1 MEGENSS
8 SSSQR
13 ASCGRHQG
21 GPDRGHRDRH
31 ARCHAGG
38 VYSRSAS
45 PLEVQLADTPILPV
59 PYRGPSE
66 LVPVENM
73 VIKPSCSPGSPDAE
87 FIEGSS
93 ECKVEGTPEY
103 VPTSP
108 SVDWNTVAD
117 GIAVQ
122 SDGDSLYADSLDEL
136 TMSWRHGIGWTEER
150 AIHRRLQWEEW

>member
-1 MEGENSS
+1 M
-8 SSSQR
+8 
-13 ASCGRHQG
+13 
-21 GPDRGHRDRH
+21 
-31 ARCHAGG
+31 
-38 VYSRSAS
+38 
-45 PLEVQLADTPILPV
+45 PILPV
-59 PYRGPSE
+59 PYCGPAK

-73 VIKPSCSPGSPDAE
+73 VIEPSCSPGSPDVE
-87 FIEGSS
+87 FAEGSS

-108 SVDWNTVAD
+108 SVDWNAVAD

-150 AIHRRLQWEEW
+150 AICWSSQWEEW

>member
-1 MEGENSS
+1 MT
-8 SSSQR
+8 
-13 ASCGRHQG
+13 
-21 GPDRGHRDRH
+21 
-31 ARCHAGG
+31 
-38 VYSRSAS
+38 SAS
-45 PLEVQLADTPILPV
+45 PLEVLCANTPILPI

-73 VIKPSCSPGSPDAE
+73 VIEPSCSPGSPDAE
-87 FIEGSS
+87 FVEGSS

-108 SVDWNTVAD
+108 PMDWNTVAD
-117 GIAVQ
+117 GIAAQ

-150 AIHRRLQWEEW
+150 AIRRSSQ